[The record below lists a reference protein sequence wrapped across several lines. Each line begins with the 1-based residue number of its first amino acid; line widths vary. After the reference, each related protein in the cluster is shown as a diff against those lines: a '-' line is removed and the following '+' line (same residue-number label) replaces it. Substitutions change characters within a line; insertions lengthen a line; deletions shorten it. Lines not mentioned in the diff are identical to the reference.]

1 MTVITKPL
9 GSDKKPG
16 GDKVPLVVPVNAEVI
31 NESFI
36 VLCRKSFIVFV
47 DNNIVINYV
56 ELLFSVHVF
65 RYVCGL
71 HAL

>member
-9 GSDKKPG
+9 GSEKKPG

-47 DNNIVINYV
+47 DNISNYV